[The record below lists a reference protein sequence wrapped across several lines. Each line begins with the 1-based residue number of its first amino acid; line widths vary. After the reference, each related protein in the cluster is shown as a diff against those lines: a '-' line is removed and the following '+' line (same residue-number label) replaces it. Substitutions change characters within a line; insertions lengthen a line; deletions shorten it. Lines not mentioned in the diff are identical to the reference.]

1 MTRFFWCVLAF
12 VALWAGGPYVF
23 SWIEQRQLESAVL
36 QLNQR
41 CPMALAGGARLDGAR
56 KGAGK
61 ELILNY
67 ALVGVQTSSDA
78 PDWLRAGPERIR
90 ERLIGDNRIRP
101 LLNDGL
107 IVTLAYHTETGQ
119 PLGQFTVQNPR

>member
-1 MTRFFWCVLAF
+1 MGWRVS
-12 VALWAGGPYVF
+12 VF

-90 ERLIGDNRIRP
+90 ERLIGDNRIQP

-107 IVTLAYHTETGQ
+107 IVTLKPPYGNRAAA
-119 PLGQFTVQNPR
+119 PGQFTVQNPR